1 MVACTNPACTG
12 KANLENLTTLIFTHM
27 PGYPDQSNQLLH
39 LPSIPLLQEGVT
51 PLQLATYCPPH

>member
-39 LPSIPLLQEGVT
+39 LPSIPHQ
-51 PLQLATYCPPH
+51 Q